1 MTSGAVI
8 AGELDEVWA
17 AIFCVVT
24 GGIVV
29 SLVRHVMLYHSSSGK
44 KGREGGREEGKVVFL
59 IHIHFP

>member
-1 MTSGAVI
+1 VI

-44 KGREGGREEGKVVFL
+44 KGGEGGREGGRREKL
-59 IHIHFP
+59 CS